1 MPSSSRALLSV
12 AAAPGVDGCPGVA
25 YTRHAPAGGRLP
37 RFLDGAA
44 VCSSVSFGCRRAPT
58 YSPRNGRHTRSAA
71 QRRAVASTLLPSG
84 LTAAASTASPRQRWP
99 RAYATSLPGAAMFCS
114 SLPGTVGAPVSVC
127 NIMASLHT
135 TATFPGKV
143 KVHLR
148 RLSMR
153 VYCVWMG
160 LANSLLRAGGRG
172 TRQRTLAYSSE
183 NAPATPAR
191 VNRNTMF
198 RISSGRSVCN
208 QLLDADRTPKPRG
221 NFRRQTSPASGR
233 LKLRNIS
240 SVSSE
245 FNSSDHRLKFY
256 LCSCTAWSVSACFF
270 RPNTAFWPCFTESKI
285 LFAGVTSFIT
295 KFKDQ
300 NTCPNYDN
308 SCPSKHSISL
318 CILLVLLFLFKPNAQ
333 ELYVYR
339 VTMHQNHLLAT

>member
-1 MPSSSRALLSV
+1 
-12 AAAPGVDGCPGVA
+12 
-25 YTRHAPAGGRLP
+25 
-37 RFLDGAA
+37 
-44 VCSSVSFGCRRAPT
+44 
-58 YSPRNGRHTRSAA
+58 
-71 QRRAVASTLLPSG
+71 
-84 LTAAASTASPRQRWP
+84 
-99 RAYATSLPGAAMFCS
+99 MFCS

-172 TRQRTLAYSSE
+172 TRQRTLDYSSE

-240 SVSSE
+240 SVPSE

-256 LCSCTAWSVSACFF
+256 YLSSYTAWSVSACFF
-270 RPNTAFWPCFTESKI
+270 
-285 LFAGVTSFIT
+285 
-295 KFKDQ
+295 
-300 NTCPNYDN
+300 
-308 SCPSKHSISL
+308 
-318 CILLVLLFLFKPNAQ
+318 
-333 ELYVYR
+333 
-339 VTMHQNHLLAT
+339 

>member
-1 MPSSSRALLSV
+1 M
-12 AAAPGVDGCPGVA
+12 
-25 YTRHAPAGGRLP
+25 
-37 RFLDGAA
+37 
-44 VCSSVSFGCRRAPT
+44 
-58 YSPRNGRHTRSAA
+58 
-71 QRRAVASTLLPSG
+71 
-84 LTAAASTASPRQRWP
+84 
-99 RAYATSLPGAAMFCS
+99 
-114 SLPGTVGAPVSVC
+114 
-127 NIMASLHT
+127 ISLHT

-256 LCSCTAWSVSACFF
+256 LCSCTAWSVSACFLDQILHF
-270 RPNTAFWPCFTESKI
+270 GPVLLKAKYCLLGLPALLQSSRIKIHVSTTITLVLPNI
-285 LFAGVTSFIT
+285 L
-295 KFKDQ
+295 
-300 NTCPNYDN
+300 
-308 SCPSKHSISL
+308 SISAYYSFFFSSSSL
-318 CILLVLLFLFKPNAQ
+318 MLRNCT
-333 ELYVYR
+333 Y
-339 VTMHQNHLLAT
+339 TG

>member
-1 MPSSSRALLSV
+1 MSRRRVHAPCSRRWPSSTFPRRRRRVLECLL
-12 AAAPGVDGCPGVA
+12 
-25 YTRHAPAGGRLP
+25 RLP
-37 RFLDGAA
+37 PRAYLLAAEWQAHAQRSAGLWRCHGAA
-44 VCSSVSFGCRRAPT
+44 
-58 YSPRNGRHTRSAA
+58 SPPR
-71 QRRAVASTLLPSG
+71 ASTLLPSG

-208 QLLDADRTPKPRG
+208 QQLDADRTPKPRG